1 MTNMNAKTI
10 DPKIIAHLSRYTE
23 EELDPR
29 FAEDQAGMEAYV
41 ERNREAINK
50 ALEEGYVSLDAGEGV
65 DIRSLEDLLSV
76 FSRAKARYGTKTK

>member
-1 MTNMNAKTI
+1 MSARTI

-29 FAEDQAGMEAYV
+29 FAEDQAGMDAYI

-65 DIRSLEDLLSV
+65 EIRSLEDLLAVLST
-76 FSRAKARYGTKTK
+76 AKTQYGTKTK